1 MKDFCQAA
9 DKDCIRLIVAQDLK
23 ESAGIDI
30 DTNAISPPG
39 LSRSV
44 NCNAVGC
51 GGGINDS
58 GGILASITNSNT
70 SSNSYFISKQSNGTA
85 SNGAFGSNRS
95 TSITTEQA
103 KIINSSC
110 CGSVGTATP
119 RSGADSLSLSHHLHH
134 NGHYHHH
141 CHNHNH
147 HHHHHNRI
155 FGIALRQLE
164 ATNVIVNEQALYV
177 PK

>member
-9 DKDCIRLIVAQDLK
+9 DKDCIRLILAQDLK

-30 DTNAISPPG
+30 DTNAISPAG

-44 NCNAVGC
+44 NCNIAGC
-51 GGGINDS
+51 SGGINDS
-58 GGILASITNSNT
+58 AGILTSITNSNT
-70 SSNSYFISKQSNGTA
+70 SSNSYFTSKQSI
-85 SNGAFGSNRS
+85 GAVINNAIIGNRS
-95 TSITTEQA
+95 TNMTTEQT
-103 KIINSSC
+103 KQIINSSC
-110 CGSVGTATP
+110 CGSVGTIAP
-119 RSGADSLSLSHHLHH
+119 RNGTDSLSLSHHLHH

-141 CHNHNH
+141 
-147 HHHHHNRI
+147 HHHHHNRV

-164 ATNVIVNEQALYV
+164 ATNVTVNEQSLFV